1 MKPIFANDPDNLV
14 FAASL
19 LFWGILLGMSFA

>member
-1 MKPIFANDPDNLV
+1 MPASVKTDPDTLV

-19 LFWGILLGMSFA
+19 LFWGIFLGLTLR

>member
-1 MKPIFANDPDNLV
+1 MKPIFANDPDLLV